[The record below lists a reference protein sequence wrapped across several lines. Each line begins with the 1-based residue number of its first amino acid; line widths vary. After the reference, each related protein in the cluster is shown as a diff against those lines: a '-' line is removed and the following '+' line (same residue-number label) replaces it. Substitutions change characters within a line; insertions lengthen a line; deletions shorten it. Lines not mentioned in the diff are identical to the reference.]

1 MLCVYQISV
10 QSIHVFAGLVIHA
23 RMHLFIHL
31 FIHAFMHLLWI

>member
-1 MLCVYQISV
+1 MYQISV